1 MFFILYYLFTFTF
14 SISTFSFLYFLYQQN
29 YQFKKE
35 EEDTKKEIKE
45 EVCKPEI
52 KYEDKYLSELKNL
65 LEKLTVEKKNYAYLK
80 NNFVMEKTPVGNVVM
95 YYDEDTETFIY
106 YTDNTIPY
114 RFLEVI
120 ARKYVITFHCVDLF
134 IDMEKELKR
143 MEEKKILLEEE
154 KKTNISL
161 PEKKS
166 VFAKFKSYNKD
177 GMSGRVNSAPPP
189 KNSIPTNSSSK
200 NSNFLM
206 KDNTNRYICKGRF
219 SNFPILQKIN
229 RKNIDKKYAMTFS
242 EYKKKLLENN
252 LL

>member
-1 MFFILYYLFTFTF
+1 MFIILYYLFTFTF
-14 SISTFSFLYFLYQQN
+14 SISSFSFFYYLYQQN
-29 YQFKKE
+29 YQLKEENEETKEEKE
-35 EEDTKKEIKE
+35 EED
-45 EVCKPEI
+45 CKPEI

-65 LEKLTVEKKNYAYLK
+65 LEKVTVEKKSYAYLK
-80 NNFVMEKTPVGNVVM
+80 NNFVMEKTPVGNVAM
-95 YYDEDTETFIY
+95 YYDEDSETFTY

-120 ARKYVITFHCVDLF
+120 ARKYVITFQCAALF

-154 KKTNISL
+154 KKSMPL

-166 VFAKFKSYNKD
+166 VFAKFKSYNKE

-189 KNSIPTNSSSK
+189 KNSIPTTGSSK
-200 NSNFLM
+200 NGYFLM
-206 KDNTNRYICKGRF
+206 KDNANRYLCKGRF
-219 SNFPILQKIN
+219 SNFPILQKVN
-229 RKNIDKKYAMTFS
+229 RKNIDKEYAMTFS
-242 EYKKKLLENN
+242 EYKKKLLENK